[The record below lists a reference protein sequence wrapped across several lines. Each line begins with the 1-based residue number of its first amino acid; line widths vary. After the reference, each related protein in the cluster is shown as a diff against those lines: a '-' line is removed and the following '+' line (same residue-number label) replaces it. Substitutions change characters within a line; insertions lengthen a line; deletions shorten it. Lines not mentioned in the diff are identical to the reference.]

1 MKKSLRL
8 LTTVALL
15 TCAMCFNVY
24 AETIVTQNS
33 YMGEKITDFKI
44 EVSELLSKTNEVIN
58 YDGQTYATVVYTV
71 PQGARISFQIDK
83 LDYPPMLTMASY
95 KGEDWKAVK
104 RGVILEDGTF
114 YSDGRDPGE
123 LEPNTQVFYDLKDA
137 SYGYVLGPVSPY
149 KLNSDMP
156 EGGGETVLCFIKIAG
171 NKNMPTVKVEE
182 KKASV
187 TSVNLNIEGKNI
199 PTEAYNIDGNSYF
212 MLRDVAMA
220 LKDTPYEFSVQ
231 YDKENNR
238 IITNTGGSKYQATGN
253 ELKIGKKQNNVTAK
267 TTTSAYTHD
276 FVDQSANVTGYNIA
290 GNNYYKLRDLGEIM
304 GFEVA
309 WNSGTKTISINFN

>member
-1 MKKSLRL
+1 MKKSFRL
-8 LTTVALL
+8 LTAVASL

-24 AETIVTQNS
+24 AETIVTQDS
-33 YMGEKITDFKI
+33 YMGEKITNFKI

-58 YDGQTYATVVYTV
+58 YEGETYNTVVYTV
-71 PQGARISFQIDK
+71 PQGARLTFQIDK

-95 KGEDWKAVK
+95 KGEDWKMAE
-104 RGVILEDGTF
+104 RGVILSDGT
-114 YSDGRDPGE
+114 YYTDGRDPGE

-156 EGGGETVLCFIKIAG
+156 ESGGETVLCFIKIAG
-171 NKNMPTVKVEE
+171 NKNMTPVKVEE

-187 TSVNLNIEGKNI
+187 TSVNLNIAGKNI
-199 PTEAYNIDGNSYF
+199 PTEAYNIDGSSYF

-220 LKDTPYEFSVQ
+220 LKGTQYEFSVR
-231 YDKENNR
+231 YDKDSDK
-238 IITNTGGSKYQATGN
+238 IITTTGGSKYEATGN
-253 ELKIGKKQNNVTAK
+253 ELKIGNKQNNATAT
-267 TTTSAYTHD
+267 TTTSSYTHD
-276 FVDQSANVTGYNIA
+276 LVDQSANVTGYNIA

-304 GFEVA
+304 GFDVA

>member
-1 MKKSLRL
+1 MKKSFRL

-24 AETIVTQNS
+24 AETIVTQDS
-33 YMGEKITDFKI
+33 YMGEKITNFKI
-44 EVSELLSKTNEVIN
+44 EVSELLTKTNEVIN
-58 YDGQTYATVVYTV
+58 YDGETYTTVVYTV
-71 PQGARISFQIDK
+71 PQGARLTFQIDK

-95 KGEDWKAVK
+95 KGEDWKSEK
-104 RGVILEDGTF
+104 RGVIFPDGTF

-156 EGGGETVLCFIKIAG
+156 ENGGETVLCFIKIEG
-171 NKNMPTVKVEE
+171 NKNMTPVKAEE

-187 TSVNLNIEGKNI
+187 TPVNLNVAGKNM
-199 PTEAYNIDGNSYF
+199 PTEAYNIEGSSYF

-220 LKDTPYEFSVQ
+220 LKDTPYEFSVR
-231 YDKENNR
+231 YDKDSDK
-238 IITNTGGSKYQATGN
+238 IITTTGGSKYEATGN
-253 ELKIGKKQNNVTAK
+253 ELKIGNKQNNATA
-267 TTTSAYTHD
+267 TTTISSYMHD

-290 GNNYYKLRDLGEIM
+290 GNNYYKLRDLGGIM
-304 GFEVA
+304 GFDVV
-309 WNSGTKTISINFN
+309 WNSGTKTISINLN